1 MTIFNVE
8 PKKYWFDIEGGG
20 RICLRPLTVEDWKEI
35 RKKTAQKKEVFKV
48 VNGQMQRVAWEE
60 EDEDKQN
67 EFFWDRVI
75 VDWENFVDVNKK
87 PIPCNKKTKMLLF
100 TRSLKFV
107 QMVTELFNK
116 MMEEEAKRQEEI
128 EKN

>member
-1 MTIFNVE
+1 MTVFNTE

-20 RICLRPLTVEDWKEI
+20 RICLRPLTIEDWKEI
-35 RKKTAQKKEVFKV
+35 RKETAKKREVFKV
-48 VNGQMQRVAWEE
+48 VDGVMQRVAWED

-75 VDWENFVDVNKK
+75 VDWKDFVDVKGK
-87 PIPCNKKTKMLLF
+87 PIPCNKKTKILLLLK
-100 TRSLKFV
+100 SLKFV
-107 QMVTELFNK
+107 KIVTELFNK
-116 MMEEEAKRQEEI
+116 MMEEEAKRQEEL